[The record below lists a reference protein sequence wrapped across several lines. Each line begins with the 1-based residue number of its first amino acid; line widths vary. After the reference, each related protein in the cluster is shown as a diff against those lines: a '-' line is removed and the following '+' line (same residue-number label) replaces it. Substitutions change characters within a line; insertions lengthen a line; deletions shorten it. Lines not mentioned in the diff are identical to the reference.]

1 MFSIRRSSLLCQATV
16 YRFYYSRKS
25 ICSHLILTRVKVCHH
40 TNSFQHA
47 TANTHNLSL
56 STSLTCHFA
65 LSLFLVAFTL
75 LSLDENA
82 AKKAFSKDQNKYFLF
97 FHLASSI
104 WIFGSMKHFFI
115 CLNFPSLLYYYSVT
129 FSQTNFICS
138 IKRSFHNLIFLE
150 KIIAF

>member
-104 WIFGSMKHFFI
+104 WIFGS
-115 CLNFPSLLYYYSVT
+115 SLLYYYSVT